1 MAPGCGAHRCPAEM
15 LSGKETG
22 RDEEQRMSRAWMS
35 PDILHPRPRSEL
47 APGCCAADGVMLP
60 MSGCEPCCYGQPKA
74 ASALQRRHELQCHDP
89 PALGV
94 TGLGAACPAAGTL
107 LLSQPYS
114 AHPDSCWGSSGLPT
128 AHRLRYLG
136 GETLRSSGCTVT
148 ALWPL
153 SLLFRK
159 N

>member
-1 MAPGCGAHRCPAEM
+1 M

-74 ASALQRRHELQCHDP
+74 ASALQRRRELQCHDP

-94 TGLGAACPAAGTL
+94 TGLGGQHAQLQGPSCSHSLILLTLTAAGVHL
-107 LLSQPYS
+107 GFPRLIGC
-114 AHPDSCWGSSGLPT
+114 DIWGVRP
-128 AHRLRYLG
+128 
-136 GETLRSSGCTVT
+136 
-148 ALWPL
+148 
-153 SLLFRK
+153 
-159 N
+159 